1 MENMRDDEMEIDL
14 REIFYALKK
23 KALLL
28 IVVGLLFGCLSCAYT
43 KFFVTPMYTSTS
55 SMLVLTKETTL
66 SSLADLQMG
75 SQLTKDYTVLTTS
88 RDVLN
93 QVIENLEDAITVCHG
108 IDTYL
113 LSLVIEILGLNMN
126 YRQLRASISM
136 NNPTD
141 TRILNVSVTNSN
153 PELAKEIVDELASVA
168 SAYIGDKME
177 VIPPKIIEKAELP
190 TVKTSPSL
198 AKNTMLGLLLGL
210 ILSAGIVVV
219 ITVMNDSIKTE
230 DDIEK
235 YLGISTLAVVPDR
248 KDYIGS
254 KKKKHKK
261 KRKNGKGGRE

>member
-1 MENMRDDEMEIDL
+1 
-14 REIFYALKK
+14 
-23 KALLL
+23 
-28 IVVGLLFGCLSCAYT
+28 
-43 KFFVTPMYTSTS
+43 
-55 SMLVLTKETTL
+55 
-66 SSLADLQMG
+66 
-75 SQLTKDYTVLTTS
+75 
-88 RDVLN
+88 
-93 QVIENLEDAITVCHG
+93 
-108 IDTYL
+108 
-113 LSLVIEILGLNMN
+113 
-126 YRQLRASISM
+126 M

-198 AKNTMLGLLLGL
+198 AKNTMLGLLL
-210 ILSAGIVVV
+210 SAGIVVV

>member
-28 IVVGLLFGCLSCAYT
+28 IVVGLLFGCLNCAYT

-93 QVIENLEDAITVCHG
+93 QVIENLD
-108 IDTYL
+108 
-113 LSLVIEILGLNMN
+113 LNMN

-136 NNPTD
+136 DNPTD
-141 TRILNVSVTNSN
+141 TRILNISVTNSN

-261 KRKNGKGGRE
+261 KRKNSKGGRE

>member
-1 MENMRDDEMEIDL
+1 
-14 REIFYALKK
+14 
-23 KALLL
+23 
-28 IVVGLLFGCLSCAYT
+28 
-43 KFFVTPMYTSTS
+43 MYTSTS

-93 QVIENLEDAITVCHG
+93 QVIENL
-108 IDTYL
+108 
-113 LSLVIEILGLNMN
+113 GLNMN

-136 NNPTD
+136 DNPTD
-141 TRILNVSVTNSN
+141 TRILNISVTNSNPELAKEIVDELASVASAYIGDKMEVIPPKIIEKADTRILNISVTNSN

-230 DDIEK
+230 DDIEQK
-235 YLGISTLAVVPDR
+235 IQCW
-248 KDYIGS
+248 DYF
-254 KKKKHKK
+254 
-261 KRKNGKGGRE
+261 